1 MALTNSERFK
11 KHAKGKVRIFIND
24 DKIDDL
30 DAMCQKYNLRREV
43 LLGYLVDGLK
53 VFSDDQKE
61 DDFRFPFIIKN
72 AWGKVRIS
80 PRKVK

>member
-1 MALTNSERFK
+1 MPKTNAERV
-11 KHAKGKVRIFIND
+11 AKYRAGKSAVNFPR

-30 DAMCQKYNLRREV
+30 DAMCHKYNLRREV
-43 LLGYLVDGLK
+43 LLGYLVDSLK
-53 VFSDDQKE
+53 VFSDDQKD